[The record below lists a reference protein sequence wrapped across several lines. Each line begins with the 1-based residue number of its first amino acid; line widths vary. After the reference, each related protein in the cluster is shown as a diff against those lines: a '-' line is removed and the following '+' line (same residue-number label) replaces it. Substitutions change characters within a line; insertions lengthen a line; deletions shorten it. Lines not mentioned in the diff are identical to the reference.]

1 MATLHIFNPSHDE
14 ALAVSS
20 PFYTETRAARLL
32 AESLFP
38 LPALWAAP
46 GDFVL
51 VPDGATLPDP
61 HSLFS
66 DITFVY
72 EADLCRLSEGLITA
86 IEPWGRNGAL
96 RQRLLQCGVR
106 ETLLDDA
113 ERLSDIRRLSS
124 RLTAVQLLKRLRAEL
139 PDTVGESRWCTTID
153 EARQAARDFGTAM
166 MKVPWSGS
174 GRGVFRLS
182 ESDDEQHWQRA
193 ERAIRVQ
200 GAVEAEP
207 YYDRAADFAMEFHAD
222 ADGSI
227 RYEGISV
234 FQTTPGGAYTG
245 GIVSSEDAL
254 RQLIPGISS
263 ETLSQSAA
271 AIARHLSDMLHAD
284 YVGPLGVD
292 MMTVRTVDGR
302 LALHPCVEI
311 NLRRTMGHVAL
322 TLRPFVAPGSLA
334 LFQILPQHQISEAET
349 PLFSCKNALLCPLL
363 TPYEAEKQAQVLPK
377 G

>member
-1 MATLHIFNPSHDE
+1 MATLHIFNPSHDG

-46 GDFVL
+46 GDIIL
-51 VPDGATLPDP
+51 VPDGVPLPYP

-72 EADLCRLSEGLITA
+72 ECDLCRIPDGFITA

-96 RQRLLQCGVR
+96 RQRLLASGIKG
-106 ETLLDDA
+106 TF
-113 ERLSDIRRLSS
+113 LSDDEKLERIRQLSS
-124 RLTAVQLLKRLRAEL
+124 RHTAVQLLKQLRTEL
-139 PDTVGESRWCTTID
+139 PDTIGESRWCTTID
-153 EARQAARDFGTAM
+153 EARQAAGDFGTAM
-166 MKVPWSGS
+166 MKAPWSGS

-193 ERAIRVQ
+193 ERLIRIQ

-207 YYDRAADFAMEFHAD
+207 YYERAADFAMEFHAN

-227 RYEGISV
+227 CYEGISV
-234 FQTTPGGAYTG
+234 FHTTPGGAYTG
-245 GIVSSEDAL
+245 GIVGSEDAL
-254 RQLIPGISS
+254 RRLVPGISS
-263 ETLSQSAA
+263 EELSATA
-271 AIARHLSDMLHAD
+271 DAIIQRLSFLLQAD
-284 YVGPLGVD
+284 YVGPLGID
-292 MMTVRTVDGR
+292 MMIVRTDDGR

-322 TLRPFVAPGSLA
+322 ALRRHVASDSLA
-334 LFQILPQHQISEAET
+334 LFRILPQSQIPKDET
-349 PLFSCKNALLCPLL
+349 PLFSCKNAALSALL
-363 TPYEAEKQAQVLPK
+363 TPYEAEK
-377 G
+377 